1 MGRFLRHMARR
12 GRSDRR
18 GLSTGPRALSDR
30 HFKGSRRKVTRD
42 YVSPG
47 ERYQMSEMQ
56 QGVALAVVEEEFV
69 IIILFVCVIT
79 GGTLHER
86 TVAHANSL

>member
-1 MGRFLRHMARR
+1 
-12 GRSDRR
+12 
-18 GLSTGPRALSDR
+18 
-30 HFKGSRRKVTRD
+30 
-42 YVSPG
+42 
-47 ERYQMSEMQ
+47 MSEMQ